1 MGALIA
7 CHRPA
12 WVAEAARFALRS
24 SAGAPRMAEHFDLLI
39 RGGTLV
45 DGTGAPARPGDVA
58 IRDGRIAAVG
68 TVQGTAARVLDADGA
83 VVAPGFVDI
92 HTHYDAQV
100 FWDRMLTISP
110 WHGVTSVVMG
120 NCGFGVAPT
129 RPAHRDLVLRTL
141 ESVEGM
147 SLEALHAG
155 VGTDWPFESFGEFLS
170 AIEQRGTA
178 INVGALVG
186 HTPVRLYVMGEE
198 ATEREATADEIAAMR
213 ALVRDAL
220 RAGALGFATS
230 KSPTHVGWAGRPV
243 PSRVASWHEIEALA
257 GCLAEAAGGVMQAT
271 IGPGLFLDQFAAIQE
286 RTHRPVSWT
295 ALLGGML
302 GPDGHRAVLE
312 QSAALQ
318 ARGIRVIPQ
327 VSCRPLMVEF
337 QLRAPFPLESMSV
350 MRPVSQA
357 DHAGKRAI
365 YADAEFRRS
374 LQEKIDGGRLAEA
387 FRSMQI
393 TEHPAD
399 PSLAERR
406 LAEVAAERGVHPV
419 DLALDLSLAS
429 GLETRFRLS
438 VLNTDEAVVAELLRH
453 PASMLGLSDAGAHA
467 SQLCDACAPTELLGT
482 WVRERSVLSLEEAV
496 RRLTAEPAEVFGITD
511 RGRLAPGLAADV
523 TVFDPA
529 TVGCSPLRRVRDFP
543 AGADRLVSD
552 AHGIRAVVVNGVV
565 IREDGR
571 DAVDPEGPLP
581 GRVLRGGR
589 AS

>member
-1 MGALIA
+1 
-7 CHRPA
+7 
-12 WVAEAARFALRS
+12 
-24 SAGAPRMAEHFDLLI
+24 MAEPFDVLV
-39 RGGTLV
+39 RGGMLV
-45 DGTGAPARPGDVA
+45 DGTGSPARRGDVG
-58 IRDGRIAAVG
+58 IRRGRIAALGAVSG
-68 TVQGTAARVLDADGA
+68 PATRIIDADGA

-92 HTHYDAQV
+92 HTHYDVQV

-230 KSPTHVGWAGRPV
+230 KAPTHVGWAGRPV
-243 PSRVASWHEIEALA
+243 PSRVASLDEIATLA
-257 GCLAEAAGGVMQAT
+257 GCLAEVDWGVMQAT
-271 IGPGLFLDQFAAIQE
+271 IGPGLFVDQFAAIQE
-286 RTHRPVSWT
+286 RTGRPVSWT

-318 ARGIRVIPQ
+318 ARGVRVIPQ

-337 QLRAPFPLESMSV
+337 QLKAPFPLESMSV

-357 DHAGKRAI
+357 DHAGKRRL
-365 YADAEFRRS
+365 YADPAFRRA
-374 LQEKIDGGRLAEA
+374 LRERIDEGRIGAP
-387 FRSMQI
+387 FRDITI
-393 TEHPAD
+393 TEHPPD
-399 PSLAERR
+399 PSVADRR
-406 LAEVAAERGVHPV
+406 LGDVAAERRVHPV
-419 DLALDLSLAS
+419 DLALDLSLAAD
-429 GLETRFRLS
+429 LETRFRMPI
-438 VLNTDEAVVAELLRH
+438 LNTDPAIVAELLAH
-453 PASMLGLSDAGAHA
+453 PATMIGLSDAGAHA

-482 WVRERSVLSLEEAV
+482 WVRERGVIPPDEAV
-496 RRLTAEPAEVFGITD
+496 RRLTTQPAEVFGIAD

-529 TVGCSPLRRVRDFP
+529 TVGCSPLRRVYDFP
-543 AGADRLVSD
+543 ADADRLVSD
-552 AHGIRAVVVNGVV
+552 AVGVRAVVVNGVV

-581 GRVLRGGR
+581 GRVLRGGH
-589 AS
+589 AE